1 MRDMIKVPAREAIS
15 SGQMEDAIREL
26 SFDKR
31 KAFLQE
37 TQKFPCLRRLPELN
51 KLADSIVAS
60 WNLEPFSLSS
70 RQWHRIPCERQ
81 IGLTFFDPKSKALS
95 SELTVVECRN
105 LSIEGI
111 SFFHDMPILSRE
123 VAITFDLEQEE
134 REFLVVRLA
143 WSRFSEAH
151 VFQSGGKFLYQIG
164 ADVSLSETG

>member
-1 MRDMIKVPAREAIS
+1 MRDMVKVPAREPIS
-15 SGQMEDAIREL
+15 PGHVEDAIREL

-31 KAFLQE
+31 TAFLKE
-37 TQKFPCLRRLPELN
+37 TQKYPCLRRLPELS

-60 WNLEPFSLSS
+60 WNLEPFALSS

-81 IGLTFFDPKSKALS
+81 IGLAFFDPKSKALS

-111 SFFHDMPILSRE
+111 SFFHDVPILSRE

-151 VFQSGGKFLYQIG
+151 VFQSGGRFLYQID
-164 ADVSLSETG
+164 AEVSLSETG